1 MPDAGKA
8 CCLPR
13 RVGSSPVRWPQG
25 LVGGGR
31 WRAGLVGLTLLAAC
45 EGPVDVSLR
54 PDPWRPVTDPGL
66 FYDLV
71 AGRRLSA
78 GEDHLV
84 FYNDGRLGGF
94 YDGQVLEGRWRW
106 DGDRLCR
113 TARIGARRLYP
124 DCQLIDWDGERL
136 RVTREEGRGSRVV
149 YAIE

>member
-1 MPDAGKA
+1 MTRAVGEAARLRHSPA
-8 CCLPR
+8 C
-13 RVGSSPVRWPQG
+13 SA
-25 LVGGGR
+25 GGGLF
-31 WRAGLVGLTLLAAC
+31 RAVARGLGFSSVLVLLAAC
-45 EGPVDVSLR
+45 EAPVVPVALS
-54 PDPWRPVTDPGL
+54 PDPWRPVTDPGR

-84 FYNDGRLGGF
+84 FFNDGRLGGF

-113 TARIGARRLYP
+113 TARLGSRTLYP
-124 DCQLIDWDGERL
+124 DCQLIAWDGERL
-136 RVTREEGRGSRVV
+136 RVTREEGRGSQVV